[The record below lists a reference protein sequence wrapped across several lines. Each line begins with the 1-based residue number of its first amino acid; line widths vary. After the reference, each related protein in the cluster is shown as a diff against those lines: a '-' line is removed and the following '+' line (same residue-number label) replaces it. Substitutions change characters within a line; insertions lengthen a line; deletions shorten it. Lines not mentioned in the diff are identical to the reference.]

1 MKSRKR
7 FYLDLDKDKLKEL
20 IRKGECIITFPHSFS
35 FSVKYSWNIENED
48 FSMIKKE

>member
-20 IRKGECIITFPHSFS
+20 IRKGEYIITFPHSFN
-35 FSVKYSWNIENED
+35 FGVEYSWNIENED
-48 FSMIKKE
+48 FSIVTKE